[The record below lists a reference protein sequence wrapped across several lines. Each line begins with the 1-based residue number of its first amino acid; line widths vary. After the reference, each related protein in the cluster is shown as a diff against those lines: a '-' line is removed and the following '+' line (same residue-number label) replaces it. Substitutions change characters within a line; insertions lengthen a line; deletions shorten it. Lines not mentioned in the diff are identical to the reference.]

1 MIEYIRG
8 AVAAL
13 NPAAA
18 VIETSGGVG
27 YLLNISLPTFS
38 AIEGRSEAK
47 LLVHESIREDA
58 YTLYGFADER
68 ERELFRLL
76 IGVSGVGASTA
87 MIVLSSLGA
96 NELGA
101 VIATG
106 DAKRLKGVKGI
117 GTKTAERIIVDLR
130 DKIKPTGHTLVL
142 QSGAEAARRSD
153 AFDEAHAALVMLGFD
168 RKASDKVLSAIF
180 DEDPTLK
187 AEQAIKKA
195 LPRL

>member
-38 AIEGRSEAK
+38 AIEGRNEAK

-130 DKIKPTGHTLVL
+130 DKIKPTGHTLVF

-153 AFDEAHAALVMLGFD
+153 AFDEAHAALMMLGFD